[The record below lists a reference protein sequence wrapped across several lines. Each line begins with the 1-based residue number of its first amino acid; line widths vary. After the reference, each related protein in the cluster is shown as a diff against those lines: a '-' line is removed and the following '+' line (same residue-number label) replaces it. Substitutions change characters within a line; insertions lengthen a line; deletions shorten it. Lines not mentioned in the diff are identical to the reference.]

1 MYNINTYKYIYLT
14 FYINNLCIS
23 KFNMTEF
30 RLSNY
35 NIQFLLSNY
44 IECPLL
50 LIILFKKRHIK
61 LILEYITVFL
71 KDSKLIVAAF
81 LQR

>member
-1 MYNINTYKYIYLT
+1 MI
-14 FYINNLCIS
+14 
-23 KFNMTEF
+23 EF

-35 NIQFLLSNY
+35 NIQFLLSDSV
-44 IECPLL
+44 ECPLF

-71 KDSKLIVAAF
+71 KVSKLIVAAF
-81 LQR
+81 LQH